1 MIRMSEKTTI
11 ELKKRTR
18 NRLADL
24 KDSEKETF
32 DEVIKYLLDIED
44 KE

>member
-1 MIRMSEKTTI
+1 MTETTTI